1 VPLRSLLLAALIV
14 AAATAAIAEEKPVVL
29 KNAPGHEVVESNCGS
44 CHSLDYIRMN
54 APFMTSKVWEAE
66 VSKMINAFGAP
77 IGPADAK
84 TIIDYLARNYGSP
97 G

>member
-1 VPLRSLLLAALIV
+1 MPLRSLLLAALIV

-29 KNAPGHEVVESNCGS
+29 KNAPGHDVVESNCGS

-77 IGPADAK
+77 IEPADAK